1 MDHGRRVIRRPAR
14 FSGFAEKPPR
24 TVKRKEV
31 IDERNGRYA
40 QENVCEVA
48 RRHSGRRVG
57 KSNRV
62 LLGGPGTTDWLV
74 FTSSFEGRKSFSP
87 TTRLGGGSF
96 FCRSRSFQNICGVYC
111 EPQKNSK

>member
-74 FTSSFEGRKSFSP
+74 FTVSIRGPK
-87 TTRLGGGSF
+87 
-96 FCRSRSFQNICGVYC
+96 IV
-111 EPQKNSK
+111 EPDNRFRAAIILLQEPVLSEYLWSVLRAPKE